1 MTTKKLLT
9 AVSLLCLS
17 LAIGFA
23 QGPNG
28 SNTYYQAANG
38 KKGAALKTALHNKI
52 KISSA
57 GWSYDGLKEAYK
69 TTDTRADG
77 YLRDWYSNATSYT
90 PGSDCAGSYKV
101 EGDGYNREHLVPQ
114 SWFEKASPMK
124 SDIWHVVPSDAKING
139 ERGDKPLG
147 EVGTSYSQSKN
158 GYSKWGTVKSG
169 LVYKDGNPIKFLNLT
184 MK

>member
-28 SNTYYQAANG
+28 SKTYYQAANG
-38 KKGAALKTALHNKI
+38 KSGAALKTALHKI
-52 KISSA
+52 ITISSA

-77 YLRDWYSNATSYT
+77 NICVIGILMLPVIHQVQTVQ
-90 PGSDCAGSYKV
+90 GGSYGERKV
-101 EGDGYNREHLVPQ
+101 MDITENILFHRVG
-114 SWFEKASPMK
+114 FEKASPMK
-124 SDIWHVVPSDAKING
+124 SDISG
-139 ERGDKPLG
+139 MLFLLM
-147 EVGTSYSQSKN
+147 Q
-158 GYSKWGTVKSG
+158 KSMEEEAIS
-169 LVYKDGNPIKFLNLT
+169 L
-184 MK
+184 